1 MWCSAFRPGGP
12 LKSDDDKQDDGDGF
26 DRLCHRN
33 DYANGSP
40 QISYQKKK
48 KKINLVILYVKILA
62 IVTTLLTNNCIR
74 MK

>member
-1 MWCSAFRPGGP
+1 MWCSAFRTGRP
-12 LKSDDDKQDDGDGF
+12 LKSDDDKQDVGDGF

-33 DYANGSP
+33 DYAHGSP

-48 KKINLVILYVKILA
+48 KIVIIYVNILTM
-62 IVTTLLTNNCIR
+62 VTTLLTNNCIR